1 MANYEISKKLDELR
15 FALRYGTII
24 LEEALGE
31 DAINSVMLHPIFTND
46 EMKHIDI
53 SYAKIRTGE
62 FRLKDGIYPI
72 VEIIQEKDIR
82 RIDITIL
89 TEPTNETRIIK
100 ILDDQTDR
108 DFIKKWQRLVSI
120 PSTHVAF
127 LVVEN
132 GDIRIEVI
140 SPKNWGEDIIN
151 TSFGTVL
158 LLSSGAFVNYV
169 ARVYSLSKIFVEL
182 IDDVLWKYDLKK
194 AVSKFADNIFTYE
207 MMRASSIY
215 SFVINNYDAVE
226 VGENKKIA
234 KLVSEMRENP
244 KAYPLPIFPKMSWV
258 RYQDLL
264 LGKYKISSQF
274 FLITQ
279 LHFNSKVFTPPDK
292 KILYHNYI
300 VLNNSVTIY
309 DVPYSVMDNY
319 KEYFEGIVEENVK
332 FWTMGLVFVWPNG
345 IITLNNIMTLFNPY
359 LQEGDNILYIPNE
372 LSEAILE
379 VLKDGMIE
387 KEIEKEVKESL
398 IKGKNLLKE
407 IMEDINYRN
416 TNKGFNVIEDESSED
431 WELDEFE
438 EEEEEEKR
446 IPKQSHKIEPIK
458 QYQEVKEEK
467 FEQEEKGSKKQDEKE
482 TQDDVINTLF
492 GQNTKIKAKLKGRIN
507 IKETTQERRSTK
519 KR

>member
-1 MANYEISKKLDELR
+1 MTSYEISKKLDELR

-24 LEEALGE
+24 LGEGLGE

-46 EMKHIDI
+46 EMKHINI

-62 FRLKDGIYPI
+62 FGLKDGIYPI

-89 TEPTNETRIIK
+89 AEPTNETRIIK

-108 DFIKKWQRLVSI
+108 DFIKKWQKLVSI

-132 GDIRIEVI
+132 GDIRVEVI

-226 VGENKKIA
+226 VGENKRIA

-258 RYQDLL
+258 RYKDLL
-264 LGKYKISSQF
+264 LGKHKISSQF

-300 VLNNSVTIY
+300 VLNNSVIIY

-319 KEYFEGIVEENVK
+319 REYFEGGGEKNAE

-345 IITLNNIMTLFNPY
+345 TITLNNIMTLFNPY

-372 LSEAILE
+372 LSEAILD

-398 IKGKNLLKE
+398 IKNKNLLKE

-416 TNKGFNVIEDESSED
+416 TSKGYFDVIDDEGNED

-438 EEEEEEKR
+438 EEEEKKQT
-446 IPKQSHKIEPIK
+446 PKQSDRIELIK
-458 QYQEVKEEK
+458 QHQEANEEK
-467 FEQEEKGSKKQDEKE
+467 SEQEEESREQDEKKI
-482 TQDDVINTLF
+482 QDDVINTLF
-492 GQNTKIKAKLKGRIN
+492 GQNTKIKARLKGKID
-507 IKETTQERRSTK
+507 IKENL
-519 KR
+519 